1 VVAQFLRLK
10 LATLGNLLRRPPL
23 QAFGVVVGVLAAL
36 ALVVFLASVI
46 VSLQDVSADIARAV
60 IIAIGSA
67 VTLAFTVTPLA
78 FGSDDSLE
86 PRRFALLGIPVTK
99 LTLLLTF
106 AALVSIPIVSVAVL
120 AIAQVVAWSRP
131 DGPVG
136 FAVLAVPIIIVTCL
150 LLGRVG
156 SAIATLYLSTR
167 RRREAAGLGVF
178 ALVVLLA
185 PALAVLA
192 TVDWGSQGL
201 PIIRRVAA
209 VATWTPFG
217 AAWSV
222 PGDAAI
228 GRTDE
233 AVSKLLISLAFVV
246 VLALA
251 WRFLAGRMLV
261 TPRLRE
267 RRRAYKG
274 LGWFGALPAT
284 PFGAV
289 AARSLSYW
297 SRDARYL
304 VAIAVVPVVPI
315 IMIGTLAI
323 AGIPTDVILWLP
335 VPIMCLFLGW
345 TVHNDVAQDST
356 AFWLHLSTS
365 TAGSADRLGRIIPP
379 LLIGIPLIGIGTV
392 GTAWIVGNWT
402 VLPALIGLSVCVLLT
417 SLGVSSVTS
426 AALPYPTILPGESPF
441 AQPQATSG
449 VGAAVQALSLLLPA
463 ILTAPV
469 IWLVVLGAS
478 DPHQYGTALAA
489 GLSIGFIAVVFGV
502 LWGGRVLDKHSPE
515 ILEFTLQN

>member
-1 VVAQFLRLK
+1 MVAQFLRLRIS
-10 LATLGNLLRRPPL
+10 TLGNILRRPPL
-23 QAFGVVVGVLAAL
+23 QAFGLIVGFLAAV
-36 ALVVFLASVI
+36 ALVFFLAGVI
-46 VSLQDVSADIARAV
+46 ASLRDGSADIARAV

-67 VTLAFTVTPLA
+67 VLLAFAVAPLA
-78 FGSDDSLE
+78 FGADDALE

-99 LTLLLTF
+99 LTLLLSL

-120 AIAQVVAWSRP
+120 AVAQVVAWSR
-131 DGPVG
+131 DGGPVG
-136 FAVLAVPIIIVTCL
+136 LALLVVPIIVATCV

-156 SAIATLYLSTR
+156 SAIAARYLSTR
-167 RRREAAGLGVF
+167 RRREAAGLAVF

-185 PALAVLA
+185 PVSAVLA

-201 PIIRRVAA
+201 PIIRRIAT

-217 AAWSV
+217 AVWSV

-228 GRTDE
+228 GRMPDALAKLAI
-233 AVSKLLISLAFVV
+233 AVAFVV
-246 VLALA
+246 VLAVA
-251 WRFLAGRMLV
+251 WRVLVGRMLV

-267 RRRAYKG
+267 SRRPYRG

-297 SRDARYL
+297 SRDSRYL
-304 VAIAVVPVVPI
+304 VAIAVVPVVPL

-345 TVHNDVAQDST
+345 SVHNDVAQDST

-379 LLIGIPLIGIGTV
+379 LLIGIPLIAIGTV
-392 GTAWIVGNWT
+392 GTSWIVGNWT

-417 SLGVSSVTS
+417 ALGVASVTS
-426 AALPYPTILPGESPF
+426 AALPYPTILPGASPF
-441 AQPQATSG
+441 AQPQAASG
-449 VGAAVQALSLLLPA
+449 AGAAVQAFSLLIPIALS
-463 ILTAPV
+463 APV
-469 IWLVVLGAS
+469 IWLIVLGAA

-489 GLSIGFIAVVFGV
+489 GLTIGFVAVVFGV
-502 LWGGRVLDKHSPE
+502 LWGGRILDKHSPE
-515 ILEFTLQN
+515 LLEFTLQN